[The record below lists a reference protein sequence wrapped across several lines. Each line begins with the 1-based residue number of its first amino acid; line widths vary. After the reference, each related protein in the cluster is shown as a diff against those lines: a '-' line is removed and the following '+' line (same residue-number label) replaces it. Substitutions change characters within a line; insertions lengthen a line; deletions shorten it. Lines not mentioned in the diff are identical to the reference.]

1 MNLFQIDEEIMNC
14 VDMETGE
21 IIDSAKLDELQ
32 MDRDIKIENIACWIK
47 NLVADA
53 EALKAQK
60 QAFAD
65 RQKSAENKA
74 ESLKKYL
81 ANYLAGQKFSTP
93 KVAISFRKTTSVNV
107 TDISQ
112 IPEQYLK
119 YEDPKPDKTAIKA
132 AIKAASEAGETFA
145 GAEIVEGQSIS
156 IK

>member
-14 VDMETGE
+14 CIDTETGE
-21 IIDSAKLDELQ
+21 VINEEYLNQLGME
-32 MDRDIKIENIACWIK
+32 RDAKIENIACWIK
-47 NLVADA
+47 NLLADA

-81 ANYLAGQKFSTP
+81 AEYLGGQKFSTD
-93 KVAISFRKTTSVNV
+93 KVAISFRKTSSVNI
-107 TDISQ
+107 TDMTK
-112 IPEQYLK
+112 IPEDYLK
-119 YEDPKPDKTAIKA
+119 YEDPEPDKTAIKK
-132 AIKAASEAGETFA
+132 AINEGKSIA
-145 GAEIVEGQSIS
+145 GAELQEGQSIS